1 MHSGDVLEPSK
12 VGEWESTM
20 REPTNE
26 DRAGWANT
34 AVTAFAEAV
43 RETDMLDEEK
53 GLVISDLLCDMMHLC
68 DMEEIDWDRCVVR
81 ARGHYLEER

>member
-1 MHSGDVLEPSK
+1 MC
-12 VGEWESTM
+12 
-20 REPTNE
+20 EPTNE

-53 GLVISDLLCDMMHLC
+53 ELVISDLLCDMMHLC
-68 DMEEIDWDRCVVR
+68 DMEKIDWHRCVAR
-81 ARGHYLEER
+81 AQDHYREEK